1 MAKKKQQASFVDA
14 SFVKDPEGFFVIA
27 RRTDPDNLYD
37 VLHWDGENP
46 HDITFTPYGTN
57 GVMFFTS
64 KEAAVQYLKEA
75 RVRAN
80 TVECSRLDTDIGAAV
95 VAASKIYGMH
105 HEIEWVESGRGRKVT
120 KTPQVNTSLGLKRD
134 AMPHARAVKNSVI
147 ELKYLYKG
155 IASDFKEAQ
164 SEYTEKLVE
173 VKQVLDDI
181 ARLEALSPS
190 LFPKEA
196 PARKAASKKRKGKR

>member
-27 RRTDPDNLYD
+27 RRTNPDNLYD
-37 VLHWDGENP
+37 VLHWHDTNP
-46 HDITFTPYGTN
+46 SDITFTPYGTD

-64 KEAAVQYLKEA
+64 KEAATQYLKEA
-75 RVRAN
+75 LAAAEEAKSTSLWDDGD
-80 TVECSRLDTDIGAAV
+80 TVV
-95 VAASKIYGMH
+95 VAASKIYGVH
-105 HEIEWVESGRGRKVT
+105 HEIEWVKSGRGRKVT